1 METHPVKIDVTE
13 GTGMNLDVSP
23 DGRTVAFD
31 LLGDIYTIPIT
42 GGAATRIAAGIP
54 YEVQPRF
61 SPDGSKIAFTS
72 DRGGGDNIWIMNA
85 DGSNRRQLTEEE
97 FTLLNNP
104 TRHRKVVVEGTS
116 VQESVDHGGRRRN

>member
-1 METHPVKIDVTE
+1 MT
-13 GTGMNLDVSP
+13 LDVSP

-61 SPDGSKIAFTS
+61 SPAGSKIALTS
-72 DRGGGDNIWIMNA
+72 ARGGGDNIWIMNS
-85 DGSNRRQLTEEE
+85 DGSNRRKLPEEE
-97 FTLLNNP
+97 FTLPNHP
-104 TRHRKVVVEGTS
+104 TRSTHGIYISPHKHFKTGTS
-116 VQESVDHGGRRRN
+116 LCTGEILLYQLAARK